1 MKVDLYNDGIGYIT
15 DEVSSVPTNLSNYHE
30 KNRAKFVTDLA
41 AISRGKT
48 ESVSYQG
55 RYSSLLKEAAP
66 RLNPDGTLSDKTPSR
81 PLEFLPVVMKF
92 MIAQNETITILLNMK
107 FGYREISHELFITK
121 IARFSFVDFSTK
133 TLYTNM
139 RCLLNAGF
147 DYEDIPYNSKEDL
160 RNFRTFRVKVPM
172 FVWSQIMTHTQLSKE
187 SQSDRVS
194 TQDDYWLPEDL
205 NERLQNATKD
215 TLYDPTKEVTP
226 NDPTN
231 PASNVNTFIL
241 ARLYR
246 ENTPKDVMDYILNN
260 IPQNE
265 IQNLLKA
272 LGYKKE
278 IYQRAPYYFKY
289 KEMVI
294 TGWANDPNAFHHF
307 LLERNGYK
315 DTYKNW
321 TQKETEEF
329 SKALKRFF

>member
-1 MKVDLYNDGIGYIT
+1 MKIDLYNDGIGYIT
-15 DEVSSVPTNLSNYHE
+15 DDVSSVPTNLSNYHE
-30 KNRAKFVTDLA
+30 KNRAEFVTDLA

-55 RYSSLLKEAAP
+55 RYGSLLKEAAP
-66 RLNPDGTLSDKTPSR
+66 RLNSDGTLSDKTPSR
-81 PLEFLPVVMKF
+81 PLEFLPVVIDFQFDKEYSDFNLKLKF
-92 MIAQNETITILLNMK
+92 RWIDMHYDE
-107 FGYREISHELFITK
+107 FITK
-121 IARFSFVDFSTK
+121 IARYSYIDFITK

-139 RCLLNAGF
+139 RCLLNAGI
-147 DYEDIPYNSKEDL
+147 DYEDIPYNTKEEIS
-160 RNFRTFRVKVPM
+160 NFKAFRVKVPM

-231 PASNVNTFIL
+231 PISNVNTFIL

-246 ENTPKDVMDYILNN
+246 EKTPKDVMNYILDN

-265 IQNLLKA
+265 IQIILKG

-294 TGWANDPNAFHHF
+294 TGWANDPNGFHHF
-307 LLERNGYK
+307 LLERNAYK